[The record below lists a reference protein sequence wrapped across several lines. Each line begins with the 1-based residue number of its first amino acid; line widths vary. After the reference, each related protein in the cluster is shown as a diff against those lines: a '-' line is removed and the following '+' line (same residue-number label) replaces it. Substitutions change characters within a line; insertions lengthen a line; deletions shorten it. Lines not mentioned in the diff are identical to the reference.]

1 MVLIAIR
8 QVILWTLVCGLVYP
22 LLVTGL
28 SQSLL
33 ARQANAQ
40 DTKLVGQAFARKDYF
55 WSRPSAINYN
65 PASSSG
71 TNFGP
76 HEPKR
81 EQQTERFGADAP
93 ADLRYASGSGLDP
106 DITPEAALYQ
116 VPRVAEARKLA
127 PARVEELVRGL
138 VRGKTLGFLGHERV
152 NVAELNAALDQAK

>member
-1 MVLIAIR
+1 MWLIAFR
-8 QVILWTLVCGLVYP
+8 QMVFWTLLCGLVYP

-28 SQSLL
+28 CHSYHPS
-33 ARQANAQ
+33 AA
-40 DTKLVGQAFARKDYF
+40 VGEAFARKDYF
-55 WSRPSAINYN
+55 WGRPSAVSYN

-81 EQQTERFGADAP
+81 ELQTQLFPASAP

-116 VPRVAEARKLA
+116 VERVAAARKLA
-127 PARVEELVRGL
+127 PARVEELVRSK
-138 VRGKTLGFLGHERV
+138 VRGKTFGVLGHERV
-152 NVAELNAALDQAK
+152 NVAELNRALDGWSSAQR